1 MDDASLSKMKVAD
14 LKKELKHR
22 GLTTTGNKTEL
33 IERLQLAIAAGD
45 HGNLGEAEGGEED
58 FDEEEILGGEEEE
71 EILGEEGME
80 ELTPQEEEAALVG
93 IRIKDSTKLMEQNE
107 PEKKKISLK
116 RSEPSLP
123 APASAPSPPPPV
135 VEEPTP
141 QTKEETEGEEGKAEK
156 ENEEQPARKL
166 IKLDSPDKNVL
177 EVRAQKF
184 GLTMSETSKVQA
196 RAARFGINAS
206 SNGTSITKPA
216 KLSMETGG
224 LDVDRLKARAKR
236 FGEVTSKSLVKLS
249 EQEKK
254 VQRQAR
260 FSGSDSSSSDK
271 AKAEGNTLI
280 TSVDVGKLTT
290 RAERF
295 GTAAGKDENE
305 VKKKRAER
313 FAVK

>member
-93 IRIKDSTKLMEQNE
+93 IRIKDSAKLMEQTE

-123 APASAPSPPPPV
+123 APAPSPPPPA
-135 VEEPTP
+135 VEEPTT
-141 QTKEETEGEEGKAEK
+141 QTKEEAEGEEGKAEK
-156 ENEEQPARKL
+156 ENEEQPTRKL

-177 EVRAQKF
+177 EARAQKF
-184 GLTMSETSKVQA
+184 GLSMSETSKVQA
-196 RAARFGINAS
+196 RAARFGINTS
-206 SNGTSITKPA
+206 SNGTSLTKPA

-280 TSVDVGKLTT
+280 TSVDVGKLAS

-295 GTAAGKDENE
+295 GAAAGKDEDE